1 MHYACRM
8 VDLMGTL
15 QVRDVPDDVSRVLKQ
30 RAAKAGQSLSEYVLV
45 QLKLIAGRPTI
56 DELTE
61 RISARGH
68 VDPGVPASE
77 LIRIDRDDPT
87 R

>member
-1 MHYACRM
+1 MHLPM

-15 QVRDVPDDVSRVLKQ
+15 QVRDVPDDVSRVLKE
-30 RAAKAGQSLSEYVLV
+30 RAAKAGQSLSEYVLT
-45 QLKLIAGRPTI
+45 QLKHLASRPTI

-61 RISARGH
+61 RIRARGH
-68 VDPGVPASE
+68 VDPGVPAAD
-77 LIRIDRDDPT
+77 LIRIDRDDPN